1 METPEEK
8 IVQNDSTASPA
19 EPAFP
24 LSSAVAGDRLII
36 TALRAGKG
44 LGRRLADLGLPIGT
58 EIEVVH
64 RQHGGRLVV
73 ARELTRVAL
82 GAGMTQMIMVAR
94 ANGCSGTTE

>member
-8 IVQNDSTASPA
+8 IVPNDPAASPA
-19 EPAFP
+19 GPAFP
-24 LSSAVAGDRLII
+24 LSNAVAGDRLII

-44 LGRRLADLGLPIGT
+44 LGRRLADLGLPIWT

-82 GAGMTQMIMVAR
+82 GAGMSQMIMVTR
-94 ANGCSGTTE
+94 ANGSNGTTE